1 MLTNT
6 ELTELNKQRKI
17 HQIAFLVYD
26 AEETMQKWVDLLDI
40 GPWLVL
46 VMSDETCTDV
56 IENGQAS
63 DRKFKFICAATMVGE
78 TQIELIQPCYGVEVY
93 ENWMNKHGEG
103 LHHIKEYIPNE
114 KLDAA
119 VKNYEEKGMP
129 LIRGGHY
136 LEDIHLYIDSM
147 DKLGFQLEIG
157 NCADISLT
165 EDMYYIFPRER

>member
-63 DRKFKFICAATMVGE
+63 DRKFKFICAATMAVSY
-78 TQIELIQPCYGVEVY
+78 THLDVY
-93 ENWMNKHGEG
+93 KRQG
-103 LHHIKEYIPNE
+103 YITE
-114 KLDAA
+114 CK
-119 VKNYEEKGMP
+119 
-129 LIRGGHY
+129 
-136 LEDIHLYIDSM
+136 
-147 DKLGFQLEIG
+147 
-157 NCADISLT
+157 ADYSG
-165 EDMYYIFPRER
+165 